1 MFVVGNLIS
10 SFAQIIDIILNVLS
24 WCIILRAL
32 VSWVNP
38 DPSNPIVNFLQSVT
52 EPVLAPV
59 RRLLPF
65 TWKIGLDL
73 SPILAL
79 LLITFLRGFLVK
91 TLMDLALR
99 LS

>member
-1 MFVVGNLIS
+1 
-10 SFAQIIDIILNVLS
+10 
-24 WCIILRAL
+24 
-32 VSWVNP
+32 
-38 DPSNPIVNFLQSVT
+38 
-52 EPVLAPV
+52 LAPL

-91 TLMDLALR
+91 TLLDVALR
-99 LS
+99 FS

>member
-38 DPSNPIVNFLQSVT
+38 DPFNPIVNFLQSVT

-91 TLMDLALR
+91 TLLDLALR